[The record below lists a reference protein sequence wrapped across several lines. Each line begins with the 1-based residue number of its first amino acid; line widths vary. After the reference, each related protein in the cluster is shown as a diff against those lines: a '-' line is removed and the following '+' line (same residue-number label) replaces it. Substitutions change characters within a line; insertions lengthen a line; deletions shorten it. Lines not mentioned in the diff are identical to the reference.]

1 MRKWS
6 FLFFVL
12 AFMHPASA
20 LADEGAD
27 EKSLVRFTT
36 RFLMIIVEK
45 NGM

>member
-27 EKSLVRFTT
+27 EKKLGPF
-36 RFLMIIVEK
+36 
-45 NGM
+45 